1 LKCYGAAPKKT
12 VVVRASDYFYPRD
25 PVSHTIHIIAVTY
38 NSVFLGEFM
47 LPDWHMFHSLHTAA
61 EYHASTRAISGG
73 RQVINPS
80 PSSSIKISML
90 N

>member
-1 LKCYGAAPKKT
+1 
-12 VVVRASDYFYPRD
+12 
-25 PVSHTIHIIAVTY
+25 
-38 NSVFLGEFM
+38 M